1 MLQKEREESQHS
13 TFKVESLKKEIEEV
27 TKELKAIEEEINK
40 SEEFKKE
47 DQERD
52 QYIKIRS
59 QLEQDNAQI
68 MR

>member
-1 MLQKEREESQHS
+1 M
-13 TFKVESLKKEIEEV
+13 KKEIEEV

-40 SEEFKKE
+40 NEEFKKE